1 MSSIIVRHA
10 DSGGDAP
17 DQLASW
23 DEGEPVPHLTYGR
36 MQQHPAFALAVRTLA
51 ANMIALAAAD
61 KAAAGIFRDAGRY
74 VAAMCAASLHDE
86 GITLPRVKQLCA
98 GFGILSAGRARALL
112 IYLRYLGYVRL
123 WRERGRDGPAL
134 YAASPAFLAVW
145 RAHLHAAL
153 DAACLVEPS
162 VGRLIA
168 RLDDPMIFA
177 TLCRVQMEGL
187 MASATQMPT
196 ETPFLRIFL
205 QRYGG
210 SQIAWTLLLQGDE
223 GTHPTESPLH
233 ISFAGLSRDF
243 GVSSMH
249 VKRLFADAVSEGL
262 LAPIVKGE
270 TRFTEAGRRE
280 VSLLYAAQLVRLL
293 IASSRTLRQAV

>member
-1 MSSIIVRHA
+1 MSSNTACYA
-10 DSGGDAP
+10 DSGDDTP
-17 DQLASW
+17 DRLASW
-23 DEGEPVPHLTYGR
+23 DGGEPVSELTYHR
-36 MQQHPAFALAVRTLA
+36 MQQHPAFAAAVRALAV
-51 ANMIALAAAD
+51 NMSALAASD
-61 KAAAGIFRDAGRY
+61 KALAGIFRDAGRY

-98 GFGILSAGRARALL
+98 GFGMLSAGRARALL
-112 IYLRYLGYVRL
+112 IYLRYLGYVGL
-123 WRERGRDGPAL
+123 WRERGREGPAL

-145 RAHLHAAL
+145 RLHLRAAL
-153 DAACLVEPS
+153 EAARLVEPS
-162 VGRLIA
+162 VGRLID
-168 RLDDPMIFA
+168 RLDEPAIFA

-196 ETPFLRIFL
+196 DTPFLRIFL

-210 SQIAWTLLLQGDE
+210 SQIAWTLLLQGE
-223 GTHPTESPLH
+223 ECAHPAASPLH

-249 VKRLFADAVSEGL
+249 VKRLFGDAVREGL
-262 LAPIVKGE
+262 LAPIVKGD
-270 TRFTEAGRRE
+270 THFTETGRRE

-293 IASSRTLRQAV
+293 IASSRTLQQAA